1 MKTIIVKKIKS
12 EAGLMQIRQE
22 LLNSTP
28 KQAIEIKETETGKT
42 WVNVGGFNGNF
53 WDLWLKKKGT
63 SGQTKKTFIR
73 MCVGKLRDIEFELK
87 WLKIEPSNEFKEL
100 LEAEIKES
108 QEKTLKAENFIN
120 DFLDIETAKKWVE
133 KTKEGNS
140 QKRKTKWGNIAERQ
154 GLPRYFGNLLRDKCF
169 ELCAEN

>member
-1 MKTIIVKKIKS
+1 MTTIVVNKIKS

-22 LLNSTP
+22 LLKSTP

-42 WVNVGGFNGNF
+42 WVNFGGFNGNF

-73 MCVGKLRDIEFELK
+73 VSVGTLRDIEFELK
-87 WLKIEPSNEFKEL
+87 WLKTEPSNEFKEL
-100 LEAEIKES
+100 LESEIKES
-108 QEKTLKAENFIN
+108 QEKTIKSKNFIN
-120 DFLDIETAKKWVE
+120 EFSDIETAKKWVE
-133 KTKEGNS
+133 KTKEGNA

-154 GLPRYFGNLLRDKCF
+154 GFPRYFGNLLRNKCF
-169 ELCAEN
+169 ELCVEN